1 MRLTM
6 QKRFFLQKLAFLMT
20 MIAGAALSYSANA
33 ATIVEAVNIPTPQ
46 TTNGLYFGTA
56 FPEFNPALGTLNS
69 LTFNITGTFSGSFDS
84 FVSVFFEG
92 DTTNA
97 GFNFALTSPHALQIL
112 SGSSGSFSYTDT
124 DTADAFI
131 FVGSGSAQ
139 IGDSLNIVSGT
150 IGVAVS
156 PASTVTYNYTPA
168 STAVPEPASLAL
180 LGTALAGLGLVR
192 RRRKRV

>member
-46 TTNGLYFGTA
+46 TTDGLYLGTA

-69 LTFNITGTFSGSFDS
+69 LTFNITGTFSGSAS
-84 FVSVFFEG
+84 FASVFFEG
-92 DTTNA
+92 HTTI
-97 GFNFALTSPHALQIL
+97 GGSFSLTSPHAAQGL

-139 IGDSLNIVSGT
+139 IGDSLNILSGT